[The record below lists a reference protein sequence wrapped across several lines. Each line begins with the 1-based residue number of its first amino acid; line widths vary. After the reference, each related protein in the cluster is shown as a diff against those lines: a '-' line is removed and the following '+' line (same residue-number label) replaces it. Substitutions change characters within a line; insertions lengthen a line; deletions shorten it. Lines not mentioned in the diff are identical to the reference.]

1 MNKNNSHMKTLT
13 RIFAGLAV
21 LGALASCQMYE
32 IDTQM
37 TPEKAAA
44 SIRMECSA
52 VDSYTLEAVN
62 PESFTFNVSSNT
74 PWTITLSSGADW
86 LAVDPASSA
95 SSALISDV
103 TVTAKSNLSGEDRQA
118 TLTLKGEKIAQTKI
132 ITVKQYRK
140 GRLYVTPP
148 AKDFSAAGGPLNFT
162 IQTNVDWEVRCDQS
176 WITFNRE
183 NGTPDPEGRTMTIIA
198 TAEPSDV
205 LERTATITVVAGDDE
220 ESFDV
225 SQIGSFSLTA
235 ISDPFESAGGSQTFN
250 IKTDLSWEIVADQA
264 WITVDQ
270 NSGTGDATITAT
282 ATAND
287 GAMRTANITVIAGGE
302 DNIFAVSQKGFTFEI
317 VVPAST
323 ELSGMGDEMI
333 LNVDT
338 SIAWEPSTDVEG
350 WSVEKIDASSFKVKA
365 GINGLFVPKTGMV
378 KITGGNAIAELELTQ
393 DIIFEFTN
401 CDIQEDGSVKLS
413 GDKGSRVKFKEG
425 LRMFTLTLTM
435 GEKSFGDAGQLWVQG
450 AIGSVNIYNQLSLGG
465 NTRIRTDGNMA
476 DEGASSAYKSSTYSI
491 SKDEL
496 NGMNTYEYG
505 IKPNAEDPT
514 QMDMWF
520 YVNGAEKKA
529 HTGPNPFYYDNNSV
543 AYYFGFYSTTSDGSW
558 YVVKSCNVVVNEE
571 NYL

>member
-205 LERTATITVVAGDDE
+205 MLRTATITVVAGDDE

-225 SQIGSFSLTA
+225 SQTASFSLTA
-235 ISDPFESAGGSQTFN
+235 LSDPFESAGGAQTFN
-250 IKTDLSWEIVADQA
+250 IKTDLPWEIVADQT
-264 WITVDQ
+264 WITFDQ
-270 NSGTGDATITAT
+270 NSGTGDAVITAT

-287 GAMRTANITVIAGGE
+287 GAMRTANVTVIAGGE
-302 DNIFAVSQKGFTFEI
+302 DNIFEVAQKGFTFEI
-317 VVPAST
+317 VEPAST
-323 ELSGMGDEMI
+323 ELPAAGGEMI

-338 SIAWEPSTDVEG
+338 SIAWEPATEVEG

-365 GINGLFVPKTGMV
+365 AFNNIFIPKTGKV
-378 KITGGNAIAELELTQ
+378 SIKAANATAEIELSQ
-393 DIIFEFTN
+393 DVNFNFDGVEVL
-401 CDIQEDGSVKLS
+401 EDGSVKIESKNKARVTLKEPARYASFVLELGEVTADDKAELVLS
-413 GDKGSRVKFKEG
+413 THDANGSEMQCQIRLGAGKNR
-425 LRMFTLTLTM
+425 LRTN
-435 GEKSFGDAGQLWVQG
+435 GG
-450 AIGSVNIYNQLSLGG
+450 ATGYN
-465 NTRIRTDGNMA
+465 TADINMTVA
-476 DEGASSAYKSSTYSI
+476 
-491 SKDEL
+491 EL
-496 NGMNTYEYG
+496 NDLKTYGMAFV
-505 IKPNAEDPT
+505 PNADDPT
-514 QMDMWF
+514 KIDVRF
-520 YVNGAEKKA
+520 TYNGTDRASITA
-529 HTGPNPFYYDNNSV
+529 PSPFAGNE
-543 AYYFGFYSTTSDGSW
+543 ATATYFFGTEDASAGSTA
-558 YVVKSCNVVVNEE
+558 VFIVKSCTPTFIAE
-571 NYL
+571 

>member
-132 ITVKQYRK
+132 ITVKQY
-140 GRLYVTPP
+140 
-148 AKDFSAAGGPLNFT
+148 AAGGPLNFT

-205 LERTATITVVAGDDE
+205 MLRTATITVVAGDDE

-225 SQIGSFSLTA
+225 SQIGSFILTA
-235 ISDPFESAGGSQTFN
+235 ISDPFESAGGAQTFN
-250 IKTDLSWEIVADQA
+250 IKTDLPWEIAADQT
-264 WITVDQ
+264 WISFDQ
-270 NSGTGDATITAT
+270 VSGTGDAVITAT

-287 GAMRTANITVIAGGE
+287 GAMRTANVTVIAGGE
-302 DNIFAVSQKGFTFEI
+302 DNIFEVAQKGFTFEI
-317 VVPAST
+317 VEPAST
-323 ELSGMGDEMI
+323 ELPAAGGEMI

-338 SIAWEPSTDVEG
+338 SIAWEPATEVEG

-365 GINGLFVPKTGMV
+365 AFNNIFIPKTGKV
-378 KITGGNAIAELELTQ
+378 SIKAANATAEIELSQ
-393 DIIFEFTN
+393 DVNFNFDGVEVL
-401 CDIQEDGSVKLS
+401 EDGSVKIESKNKARVTLKEPARYASFVLELGEVTADDKAELVLS
-413 GDKGSRVKFKEG
+413 THDANGSEMQCQIRLGAGKNR
-425 LRMFTLTLTM
+425 LRTN
-435 GEKSFGDAGQLWVQG
+435 GG
-450 AIGSVNIYNQLSLGG
+450 ATGYN
-465 NTRIRTDGNMA
+465 TADINMTVA
-476 DEGASSAYKSSTYSI
+476 
-491 SKDEL
+491 EL
-496 NGMNTYEYG
+496 NDLKTYGMAFV
-505 IKPNAEDPT
+505 PNADDPT
-514 QMDMWF
+514 KIDVRF
-520 YVNGAEKKA
+520 TYNGTDRASITA
-529 HTGPNPFYYDNNSV
+529 PSPFAGNE
-543 AYYFGFYSTTSDGSW
+543 ATATYFFGTEDASAGSTA
-558 YVVKSCNVVVNEE
+558 VFIVKSCTPTFIAE
-571 NYL
+571 

>member
-52 VDSYTLEAVN
+52 VDSYTLEAEN

-86 LAVDPASSA
+86 LTVDPASSA
-95 SSALISDV
+95 SSALIADV
-103 TVTAKSNLSGEDRQA
+103 TVTAKSNTGGDRQA

-132 ITVKQYRK
+132 ITIKQYRK
-140 GRLYVTPP
+140 GHLYVTPP

-162 IQTNVDWEVRCDQS
+162 IQTNKDWEVRCDQS
-176 WITFNRE
+176 WISFNRE
-183 NGTPDPEGRTMTIIA
+183 NGTPDPEGRAMTIVA

-225 SQIGSFSLTA
+225 SQIGSFLLTA
-235 ISDPFESAGGSQTFN
+235 ISDPFESAGGSQTFS
-250 IKTDLSWEIVADQA
+250 IKTDLPWEIVADQT
-264 WITVDQ
+264 WITFDQ
-270 NSGTGDATITAT
+270 ASGTGDAVITAT
-282 ATAND
+282 ASAND
-287 GAMRTANITVIAGGE
+287 GALRSANVNVIAGGE

-323 ELSGMGDEMI
+323 ELPGLGGEMI

-338 SIAWEPSTDVEG
+338 SIAWEPSTEVEG
-350 WSVEKIDASSFKVKA
+350 WSVEKIDANSFMVKA
-365 GINGLFVPKTGMV
+365 GINNLFVPKAGMV

-393 DIIFEFTN
+393 DIVFEFSN
-401 CDIQEDGSVKLS
+401 CDILEDGSVKLS

-425 LRMFTLTLTM
+425 VRMVTLTLTM
-435 GEKSFGDAGQLWVQG
+435 GEKNFGDAGQLWVQG
-450 AIGSVNIYNQLSLGG
+450 ALGSVNIYNQLSLGG

-476 DEGASSAYKSSTYSI
+476 DPAASSAYKSTTYSI
-491 SKDEL
+491 TKDEL
-496 NGMNTYEYG
+496 NAMTTYEWG
-505 IKPNAEDPT
+505 VKPNAEDPT
-514 QMDMWF
+514 KMDMWF
-520 YVNGAEKKA
+520 NVNGAEKKA

-543 AYYFGFYSTTSDGSW
+543 PYYFGFYSTTADGSW
-558 YVVKSCNVVVNEE
+558 YVVKSCDVVVNEE

>member
-176 WITFNRE
+176 WISFNRE

-205 LERTATITVVAGDDE
+205 MLRTATITVVAGDDE

-225 SQIGSFSLTA
+225 SQIGSFILTA
-235 ISDPFESAGGSQTFN
+235 ISDPFESAGGAQTFN
-250 IKTDLSWEIVADQA
+250 IKTDLPWEIAADQT
-264 WITVDQ
+264 WISFDQ
-270 NSGTGDATITAT
+270 VSGTGDAVITAT

-287 GAMRTANITVIAGGE
+287 GAMRTANVTVIAGGE
-302 DNIFAVSQKGFTFEI
+302 DNIFEVAQKGFTFEI
-317 VVPAST
+317 VEPAST
-323 ELSGMGDEMI
+323 ELPAAGGEMI

-365 GINGLFVPKTGMV
+365 AFNNIFIPKTGKV
-378 KITGGNAIAELELTQ
+378 SIKAANATAEIELSQ
-393 DIIFEFTN
+393 DVNFNFDGVEVL
-401 CDIQEDGSVKLS
+401 EDGSVKIESKNKARVTLKEPARYASFVLELGEVTADDKAELVLS
-413 GDKGSRVKFKEG
+413 THDANGSEMQCQIRLGAGKNR
-425 LRMFTLTLTM
+425 LRTN
-435 GEKSFGDAGQLWVQG
+435 GG
-450 AIGSVNIYNQLSLGG
+450 ATGS
-465 NTRIRTDGNMA
+465 NTADINMTVA
-476 DEGASSAYKSSTYSI
+476 
-491 SKDEL
+491 EL
-496 NGMNTYEYG
+496 NDLKTYGMAFV
-505 IKPNAEDPT
+505 PNADDPT
-514 QMDMWF
+514 KIDVRF
-520 YVNGAEKKA
+520 TYNGTDRASITA
-529 HTGPNPFYYDNNSV
+529 PSPFAGNE
-543 AYYFGFYSTTSDGSW
+543 ATATYFFGTEDASAGSTA
-558 YVVKSCNVVVNEE
+558 VFIVKSCTPTFIAE
-571 NYL
+571 